1 MTTPTPF
8 PNAVFAGRSA
18 LIVEDNP
25 FMRRLVRS
33 LLVQFGFDGI
43 EEATDGSQALLL
55 VAERRFDVVIC
66 DWLMEPSDGYAF
78 LRMLRQHEDPVVR
91 SVPVIMLTSVANE
104 ADVLAARDAGVTEYL
119 VKPVSSGKLRDRLG
133 AVFARPRGF
142 VVTDGYVGPDRRRRN
157 DPDRR
162 AAGRRLSD
170 RLARN
175 APPDD
180 GWASL
185 AADYPGVLRNEA
197 ERLRASLVEVEAS
210 GGAVLAPWLTVR
222 GIAHDIV
229 GHASTFGY
237 TAAAA
242 IAASLE
248 RLVQPAVSAPGTLVH
263 GTVRR
268 LRAAQT
274 HAKALALILDQ
285 GIVGRSEETDAL
297 VARLERTVDRVHR
310 DAAA

>member
-1 MTTPTPF
+1 MTTIPPIS
-8 PNAVFAGRSA
+8 NAAFAGRSA
-18 LIVEDNP
+18 LVIEDNA

-33 LLVQFGFDGI
+33 LLVQFGFDSI
-43 EEATDGSQALLL
+43 EEATDGSQALLR

-66 DWLMEPSDGYAF
+66 DWMMEPIDGYAF
-78 LRMLRQHEDPVVR
+78 LRMMRKHEDPIVR
-91 SVPVIMLTSVANE
+91 TVPVIMLTSVSNE

-119 VKPVSSGKLRDRLG
+119 IKPVSSGKLRDRLV

-142 VVTDGYVGPDRRRRN
+142 VVADTYVGPDRRRRD

-162 AAGRRLSD
+162 ASGRRLSD

-175 APPDD
+175 APPED
-180 GWASL
+180 GWTSL
-185 AADYPGVLRNEA
+185 AADYPGVLRGEID
-197 ERLRASLVEVEAS
+197 RLRTALVDAETT
-210 GGAVLAPWLTVR
+210 GGTALPPWQTVR

-229 GHASTFGY
+229 GHAPAFGY
-237 TAAAA
+237 AVAAA

-248 RLVQPAVSAPGTLVH
+248 RLVKPAVSAPGTLPL

-310 DAAA
+310 DAL